1 MTPRERE
8 FLIDF
13 IIDAIFEIEG
23 VKMDRFYFAD
33 MPAEEIQKEADWLD
47 YLLGK

>member
-8 FLIDF
+8 MLIDF
-13 IIDAIFEIEG
+13 IIDAVYEIEG
-23 VKMDRFYFAD
+23 VKLDRFYFAD
-33 MPAEEIQKEADWLD
+33 KTQEEIQEEADWLD